1 MGFLWYNSYP
11 AQIFMGDTGSLA
23 LGGMLALVSIIV
35 KQEILMIVIGG
46 VFVAEAVSVLMQR
59 YFFKITKKRI
69 FLCAPLHHHFQFAK
83 WPESKITLRFWI
95 IAALLSVCSFMLL

>member
-46 VFVAEAVSVLMQR
+46 VFVAEAVSVLVQI
-59 YFFKITKKRI
+59 YFYKITKKRI
-69 FLCAPLHHHFQFAK
+69 FLCAPLHHHFQFAG
-83 WPESKITLRFWI
+83 WPESKITFRFWI
-95 IAALLSVCSFMLL
+95 IAALLAVCSFMLL